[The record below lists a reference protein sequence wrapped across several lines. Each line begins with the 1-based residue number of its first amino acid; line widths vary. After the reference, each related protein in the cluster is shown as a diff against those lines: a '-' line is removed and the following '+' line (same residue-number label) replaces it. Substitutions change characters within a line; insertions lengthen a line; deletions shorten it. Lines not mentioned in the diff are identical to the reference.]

1 MKNKIHTSFKLLLSI
16 LSGVYFIGC
25 VNHNNNFIPVE
36 SWPSFDTLAP
46 YMINGPLWVG
56 YDTDSKQWKYVK
68 IQNNNS
74 STELQRGLT
83 DPGNPSTWKKKFDE
97 TGNFNGLLN
106 ELPSGSHINNKYNP
120 NSVAFKYSVDDIM
133 VKIGNF
139 WVDKYESS
147 VLLIKKDTLWIDDVK
162 YGGIDTLIKNQAG
175 TAFDVP
181 PNAIAVSQ
189 RRRGSSGLTYFVAEQ
204 TAINCGKHIIR
215 NEQWQAAASGTKRTN
230 ADGMQTGGE
239 NWEQINSIDI
249 SRYGV
254 VGCAGSLWEWTS
266 SWGQYGEHY
275 QDTPSQWYDWPGPN
289 SHKEW
294 DDKFE
299 TYGDDIIIN
308 VAGRSYTRQDSAR
321 YATGLPA
328 ALVRGGCW
336 GDKNRAGIFA
346 IIADGAP
353 SYYGFEVGFR
363 CVK

>member
-1 MKNKIHTSFKLLLSI
+1 MKKTTRTGYTLPLII
-16 LSGVYFIGC
+16 LSVLCFMGC
-25 VNHNNNFIPVE
+25 LKNNNNLIPVE
-36 SWPSFDTLAP
+36 YWPSFDNTSP
-46 YMINGPLWVG
+46 FVINGPLWIG
-56 YDTDSKQWKYVK
+56 YDTESMQWKYVK
-68 IQNNNS
+68 ISHKNS
-74 STELQRGLT
+74 PSDEQRGLT
-83 DPGNPSTWKKKFDE
+83 DPGNPSTWKSNFKE
-97 TGNFNGLLN
+97 TGNFNGQIN
-106 ELPSGSHINNKYNP
+106 ELPSGTHINNKYNP
-120 NSVAFKYSVDDIM
+120 NSIAFKYSVDDIM

-147 VLLIKKDTLWIDDVK
+147 VLLINRDTIFIDDIK
-162 YGGIDTLIKNQAG
+162 YGGIDTLTKNYAG

-204 TAINCGKHIIR
+204 TAINNGKHIIR

-230 ADGMQTGGE
+230 AEGMHSGGE
-239 NWEQINSIDI
+239 NWEQVNTIDI

-275 QDTPSQWYDWPGPN
+275 QGKPSEWYDWPGPN

-294 DDKFE
+294 DDKFD

-308 VAGRSYTRQDSAR
+308 IAGRSYTRQDSAR
-321 YATGLPA
+321 YASGLPA
-328 ALVRGGCW
+328 TMVRGGCW